1 MQLHLNRTTIHIFR
15 DYTDFPRVAILLLF
29 LFDFPHVSSICLFII
44 EIMLALSFQIINDD
58 AQEKSVKN
66 ILCWLFI
73 ITWVL
78 Q

>member
-1 MQLHLNRTTIHIFR
+1 MQLHLNRTTINIFR
-15 DYTDFPRVAILLLF
+15 DYTDFQRVAIFLLF
-29 LFDFPHVSSICLFII
+29 LFDYLHVSSICLFII

-66 ILCWLFI
+66 ILCWLVI